1 MKNLIFTV
9 FFLVSFVALHS
20 QIIYVTPQGAGLKN
34 GTSWENALDGNFP
47 SGNGFTKLAE
57 SIRTATSGKQFWIA
71 EGTYKA
77 CSDNDREKSFEL
89 GQNIK
94 LFGGFQGTE
103 SDTNQ
108 RNIAFHPTIF
118 SGNIG
123 QQNDSTDNSKIILKT
138 TSIPWTTYS
147 FINGI
152 DFLNS
157 FNSLTNTVGTGI
169 YNTALIFVRNCSFKN
184 NYSAF
189 YGAGIYN
196 ERTLKVEKSLFFNN
210 KAYSGGGLYNNWTNG
225 YYPVPIAIITAST
238 FSNNTASGGGGGIRN
253 CGNLTLLNSLLVNNS
268 SSSNAGG
275 IYSMSNMSAQ
285 IIKIV
290 NSTIANNSGGDVTIW
305 GGKASVFNS
314 VIWGNGFSL
323 QNNPV
328 ADIRYSDIQG
338 FTGNPLVY
346 NSDPLFMN
354 STAGSGTA
362 YNGLSGNWSFRWCS
376 QFIDAGADSLVPS
389 GITTDIDGNTRF
401 RYAAVDLGAYE
412 FDTTG
417 IVRNIIGF
425 ENNRIYVT
433 ESNSY
438 LGKGSS
444 WTNAIAGNAESCKYT
459 GQTLLYETMK
469 DAAEGTQIWI
479 KMGTYKCSLLNNRSH
494 AFTIG
499 SGVDVFGGFEGNE
512 NSLSERGNGTTLF
525 SGEIGGQSVTTDN
538 AYHVFN
544 INQQGIGYSD
554 TATLNR
560 VVISSGYANGTTLAS
575 QGGGIIIGTGTKL
588 KISNTAIRGNTAS
601 GNGGAVFIQPSSFVK
616 IDSSSITD
624 NSQIVTYSNSGFGN
638 SAAGCGIFSQGK
650 LIIQNS
656 QVSRNA
662 NSSEGSGIY
671 NTDSLFIANCHI
683 DSNVTITYYAKAG
696 GISNSKFCSISGST
710 VNYNDAKIRAGS
722 LWNKAG
728 AAMIINSSD
737 VSHNAVL
744 NTANGFGGGIVNEG
758 TMTLANSS
766 ISNNSSP
773 LDGGGIY
780 NATNSQCVITNCT
793 IAGNVS
799 AGGWAAAGG
808 GGIYNQGVLNIE
820 RSKVCNNQTNWNGG
834 GIYNPTLVKNCLI
847 TNNSKGGQYYSGGG
861 VQTGTGCLGI
871 YNSTIMNNSG
881 QGISS
886 ASANPIP
893 VRNSILFGNDGQFSG
908 PVTITN
914 SCIEG
919 TTLNNGNIFDNPRC
933 VNPTIGKGIAYNG
946 LIADWKLQS
955 CSPSVNMGDNSF
967 LSSSDTLDAGG
978 NSRVKYTQVDMG
990 AFELQTTPQEE
1001 VDYSAGI
1008 VHVSDLAELSGAG
1021 AAWNS
1026 ALAGNAPS
1034 CRYPGYS
1041 LLYQVLRNAPANC
1054 QVWVKKGTYRA
1065 AVDADR
1071 AKSFLIQ
1078 PKNKLIGGFYGNE
1091 LDVNQRNINAN
1102 PTVFSGNIGL
1112 PNDSTDNTKI
1122 IMIVD
1127 SITNGIT
1134 DTTVIDGF
1142 VFSKAYSTGFAGG
1155 IKINANSKIQI
1166 VNSKFEK
1173 NIADE
1178 AAAIAN
1184 YGKLKITNCDIQKNQ
1199 SVSVVYNATGG
1210 TMDVH
1215 HSNIIYN
1222 KSNIGIFCSNRAVGF
1237 TNYGTAHINNCKI
1250 NNQTYITIPYQ
1261 LVGGFSNMGTAT
1273 LDSCEI
1279 SKNTMKHSNGAMF
1292 NSGMLIVTHCVID
1305 SNTAW
1310 SSLGGIL
1317 NTGNLDLLSCEISRN
1332 RGGFTE
1338 PGFTQAGGPGALI
1351 NSGTCTIQDCHFVQ
1365 NLSCGYGGA
1374 ILNSGTLIVKNVF
1387 FEKNAVGAASYSSGW
1402 FNIVIIGYGFS
1413 GGAIFNSGNCDID
1426 NSIFKENVATSG
1438 GAISNNSG
1446 NLSVNR
1452 SRFSENFAQIH
1463 GGAIYNNK
1471 KTSIS
1476 NCIIGNNSS
1485 GYLTTYPNSI
1495 IGVGQGSYTSI
1506 RNTDI
1511 VNNGSSGF
1519 NIIETG
1525 KVWNSRDSV
1534 CQLKDTLVLSNTIFW
1549 NNNSG
1554 IGNNNNS
1561 KIDANYSCITGG
1573 WAGTGNMNTNP
1584 LFRNPSAGIGRT
1596 YNAIASDWTLSACS
1610 PGINTGA
1617 DSLCADT
1624 TDLGGN
1630 PRKYQRIDMG
1640 AYELKYDST
1649 ILTIRHRNT
1658 ARTSTTLYWKSAIK
1672 PCYTIVF
1679 IKDTVAGSPVPAPG
1693 IAYTTGSVYGS
1704 GSNLNGWYCIY
1715 QGLDTTVS
1723 VTNLVAG
1730 TSYRVAVFNYIL
1742 NSHYDV
1748 PGLMNFNTEKTTL
1761 ANITKT
1767 YGNSPFTIQ
1776 ATSFSGITAHS
1787 YAISPA
1793 SVANMNHDTVS
1804 ISNTG
1809 TATIKARHG
1818 GNPLYLSDSTQALLT
1833 VNKSPLDA
1841 IADNK
1846 TKIYGQINPPLTIS
1860 YAGFVLNENS
1870 TVIDILP
1877 YAVTNATTLSNVGN
1891 YVIEA
1896 TGGAD
1901 NNYAINRINGQL
1913 VINKLIIHV
1922 NSNQSICN
1930 GASLAV
1936 GSNIYTATGIYI
1948 DTLYSTNIDTIV
1960 TTNLVANPVFAFN
1973 ENHSICNGAT
1983 YSWHGTTYN
1992 STGTYTEAYT
2002 SMHGCDSIYTLHLSV
2017 NPVYAYSENHSICN
2031 GATYSW
2037 QGTTYNSTG
2046 TYTAAYTSMHGCDS
2060 IYTLHLTVYPVY
2072 AFIENHS
2079 ICNGATYSWHGTSY
2093 NSAGTF
2099 NAAYTS
2105 MHGCDSIY
2113 TLHLTVYP
2121 VYAYTENHS
2130 ICSGA
2135 TYSWH
2140 GTTYNSTGI
2149 YTAAYTSMHG
2159 CDSIY
2164 TLHLSVNPVYAYSEN
2179 HSICSGATYN
2189 WQGTSYNSAG
2199 TFTAA
2204 YTSIHGCDSI
2214 YTLHLTVNPVYA
2226 YSENHSICSG
2236 ATYAWHGTNY
2246 NSAGTY
2252 AAVYT
2257 SIHGCDSIYT
2267 LHLSVNPVYAYTEN
2281 HSICSGATYSW
2292 HGTSYNSAGTFTAA
2306 YTSMHGC
2313 DSIYTLN
2320 LTVNSVYAFSEN
2332 HSICSGATFS
2342 WQGSTYNSAGTFT
2355 AAYTSMH
2362 GCDSIYTLNL
2372 TVNPVYAFT
2381 ENHSICSGATYVWQG
2396 TNYNSA
2402 GNYTAAYTSM
2412 HGCDSIYT
2420 LNLTVNPVYA
2430 FSENHNICNGATY
2443 SWHGTTYNSAGTYTA
2458 AYTSIPGCDSIYTL
2472 QLTINPVYAFTENQ
2486 NICSGAIYN
2495 WQGTDYSSSGTYI
2508 VNYSSIYSCD
2518 SSYTLNL
2525 TVSPVYSYTENHS
2538 ICSGEIYTWHG
2549 TDYTNPG
2556 IFTAAYSTVSGCDSL
2571 FTLILTVSMVNTEV
2585 TVSGTTLSANTIADA
2600 YQWIDCDNGFTAI
2613 AGETNQSFTA
2623 GTNGNYAV
2631 IVSLG
2636 SCSDTSDCVNIT
2648 TVNTEPGI
2656 SRAIHIFP
2664 NPVSD
2669 ELHIEIPGNTCK
2681 TDFEIV
2687 NALGQP
2693 LFRGHMTEYASVHTA
2708 SFSPGVYLIKFVS
2721 GKMIVGRK
2729 FIKE

>member
-9 FFLVSFVALHS
+9 FFLVSFVSLSA
-20 QIIYVTPQGAGLKN
+20 QIIYVTPEGAGLKD
-34 GTSWENALDGNFP
+34 GTSWINALDGNSP
-47 SGNGFTKLAE
+47 AGNGYTKLADAM
-57 SIRTATSGKQFWIA
+57 RTASSGIQFWIA
-71 EGTYKA
+71 EGTYKT
-77 CSDNDREKSFEL
+77 CTDNDREKSFEL

-103 SDTNQ
+103 TDTIQ
-108 RNIAFHPTIF
+108 RNTGLNSTIF
-118 SGNIG
+118 SGDIG
-123 QQNDSTDNSKIILKT
+123 TLNDSTDNTKIILKT
-138 TSIPWTTYS
+138 ISIPWTYYS
-147 FINGI
+147 FIDGI
-152 DFLNS
+152 DFFNS
-157 FNSLTNTVGTGI
+157 FNNLSNAIGTGI
-169 YNTALIFVRNCSFKN
+169 YNTGLISVKDSDFKY
-184 NYSAF
+184 NYTAGF
-189 YGAGIYN
+189 GAGIYN
-196 ERTLKVEKSLFFNN
+196 NRTLKVEKCLFYNN
-210 KAYSGGGLYNNWTNG
+210 KAYSGGGIYNNWTNG
-225 YYPVPIAIITAST
+225 YYPVPVAIITSSK
-238 FSNNTASGGGGGIRN
+238 FSNNTATGGGGGIRN
-253 CGNLTLLNSLLVNNS
+253 SGNLTFLNSLLVNNS
-268 SSSNAGG
+268 SSSNGGG

-290 NSTIANNSGGDVTIW
+290 NSTIANNSGGDVIIW
-305 GGKASVFNS
+305 GGKASIFNS
-314 VIWGNGFSL
+314 IIWGNGFSL
-323 QNNPV
+323 QNNPIS
-328 ADIRYSDIQG
+328 DIRYCDIQG
-338 FTGNPLVY
+338 YSGNPLVY
-346 NSDPLFMN
+346 NSDPLFSN
-354 STAGSGTA
+354 ATAGSGTG
-362 YNGLSGNWSFRWCS
+362 YNGLAGNWSLRWCS
-376 QFIDAGADSLVPS
+376 PCINAGADSLVSS
-389 GITTDIDGNTRF
+389 GITTDIVGNARI

-417 IVRNIIGF
+417 IVRNIVGF

-438 LGKGSS
+438 YGNGSS

-459 GQTLLYETMK
+459 GQTLLYEAMK
-469 DAAEGTQIWI
+469 DAAGGTQIWI
-479 KMGTYKCSLLNNRSH
+479 KKGLYKCSLLNNRNH

-499 SGVDVFGGFEGNE
+499 SGVAVFGGFEGNE
-512 NSLSERGNGTTLF
+512 NSVTERGNGITLF
-525 SGEIGGQSVTTDN
+525 SGEIGVESVTTDN
-538 AYHVFN
+538 AYHIFN
-544 INQQGIGYSD
+544 INQQGMGYSD

-560 VVISSGYANGTTLAS
+560 VVVSSGYANGTTLAS
-575 QGGGIIIGTGTKL
+575 QGGGMIIGTGTKL
-588 KISNTAIRGNTAS
+588 KISNTAILGNTAN

-624 NSQIVTYSNSGFGN
+624 NSQIVTYSSSGFGN

-671 NTDSLFIANCHI
+671 NTDSLFITNCQI

-696 GISNSKFCSISGST
+696 GISNSKFCSITGST

-728 AAMIINSSD
+728 ATMIINSSD

-780 NATNSQCVITNCT
+780 NAANSQCVITNCT

-799 AGGWAAAGG
+799 AGGWVAAGG
-808 GGIYNQGVLNIE
+808 GGIYNQGVLSIE

-847 TNNSKGGQYYSGGG
+847 ANNSKGGQYYSGGG

-908 PVTITN
+908 PITISN

-946 LIADWKLQS
+946 LIADWNLQA

-990 AFELQTTPQEE
+990 AFELQSPPQEE

-1008 VHVSDLAELSGAG
+1008 VHVSDLAVLSGAG
-1021 AAWNS
+1021 TTWNS

-1054 QVWVKKGTYRA
+1054 QVWVQKGTYLA

-1071 AKSFLIQ
+1071 AKSFLAQ
-1078 PKNKLIGGFYGNE
+1078 PKTKFFGGFYGNE
-1091 LDVNQRNINAN
+1091 PDVNQRNINAN
-1102 PTVFSGNIGL
+1102 PTVLSGNIGL

-1127 SITNGIT
+1127 SITNGIA

-1178 AAAIAN
+1178 GAAIAN
-1184 YGKLKITNCDIQKNQ
+1184 SGKLEITNCEVQKNQ

-1237 TNYGTAHINNCKI
+1237 TNYGIAHINNCKI

-1292 NSGMLIVTHCVID
+1292 NSGMLTVTHCVID

-1374 ILNSGTLIVKNVF
+1374 VLNSGTLHVKDVF
-1387 FEKNAVGAASYSSGW
+1387 FEKNAVGAATYSSGW

-1426 NSIFKENVATSG
+1426 NSIFRENVATSG

-1446 NLSVNR
+1446 ILSVNR
-1452 SRFSENFAQIH
+1452 SRFSENYAQIH

-1485 GYLTTYPNSI
+1485 GYVTSSPNSI

-1506 RNTDI
+1506 RNSDI
-1511 VNNGSSGF
+1511 VNNASSGF

-1549 NNNSG
+1549 NNNSV

-1561 KIDANYSCITGG
+1561 NIEVKYSCITDG
-1573 WAGTGNMNTNP
+1573 WAGTGNLNTDP

-1596 YNAIASDWTLSACS
+1596 YNAIAADWTLSACS
-1610 PGINTGA
+1610 PCINTGA
-1617 DSLCADT
+1617 DSLCTDT

-1630 PRKYQRIDMG
+1630 PRRYQRIDIG

-1649 ILTIRHRNT
+1649 ILAIHHGNT
-1658 ARTSTTLYWKSAIK
+1658 TRTTTGLHWKSTIK

-1679 IKDTVAGSPVPAPG
+1679 LKDTVAGSPVPVPG
-1693 IAYTTGSVYGS
+1693 TTYIPGTVFGS
-1704 GSNLNGWYCIY
+1704 GSNLNGWHCIY
-1715 QGLDTTVS
+1715 HGLDTAVS
-1723 VTNLVAG
+1723 VTNLLAG
-1730 TSYRVAVFNYIL
+1730 TTYRVAVFNYIL

-1748 PGLMNFNTEKTTL
+1748 PGLMNFKTENTTL
-1761 ANITKT
+1761 TDVTKT
-1767 YGNSPFTIQ
+1767 YGDSPFTVQ
-1776 ATSFSGITAHS
+1776 ASSASGITAHFYS
-1787 YAISPA
+1787 INYDSIAAVNNNII
-1793 SVANMNHDTVS
+1793 TVS
-1804 ISNTG
+1804 GAG
-1809 TATIKARHG
+1809 TAVIKAFHT
-1818 GNPLYLSDSTQALLT
+1818 GNSYYLPDSTESNLT
-1833 VNKSPLDA
+1833 VTKA
-1841 IADNK
+1841 ILNAVSDDKVK
-1846 TKIYGQINPPLTIS
+1846 TYGEDNPPLTIS
-1860 YAGFVLNENS
+1860 FNGFVGNDDE
-1870 TVIDILP
+1870 TVIDTSV
-1877 YAVTNATTLSNVGN
+1877 YATTDATVFSNVGS
-1891 YVIEA
+1891 YVIS
-1896 TGGAD
+1896 TLGGFD
-1901 NNYAINRINGQL
+1901 NNYSFNRMNGVL
-1913 VINKLIIHV
+1913 TINKLIRQI
-1922 NSNQSICN
+1922 SSTTSICE
-1930 GASLAV
+1930 GDTLAV
-1936 GSNIYTATGIYI
+1936 GNHFYTTSGIYF
-1948 DTLYSTNIDTIV
+1948 DTIVSTNIDTIF
-1960 TTNLVANPVFAFN
+1960 TTNLTVNPVYAFT
-1973 ENHSICNGAT
+1973 ENHSICNGE
-1983 YSWHGTTYN
+1983 N
-1992 STGTYTEAYT
+1992 YTWQGADYT
-2002 SMHGCDSIYTLHLSV
+2002 SAGVYTANYSSSAGCDSIYSLNLTV
-2017 NPVYAYSENHSICN
+2017 NPVYAFTENHSICN
-2031 GATYSW
+2031 GETYTW
-2037 QGTTYNSTG
+2037 QGTDYTSAG
-2046 TYTAAYTSMHGCDS
+2046 VYTANYSS
-2060 IYTLHLTVYPVY
+2060 I
-2072 AFIENHS
+2072 S
-2079 ICNGATYSWHGTSY
+2079 
-2093 NSAGTF
+2093 
-2099 NAAYTS
+2099 
-2105 MHGCDSIY
+2105 
-2113 TLHLTVYP
+2113 
-2121 VYAYTENHS
+2121 
-2130 ICSGA
+2130 
-2135 TYSWH
+2135 
-2140 GTTYNSTGI
+2140 
-2149 YTAAYTSMHG
+2149 
-2159 CDSIY
+2159 
-2164 TLHLSVNPVYAYSEN
+2164 
-2179 HSICSGATYN
+2179 
-2189 WQGTSYNSAG
+2189 
-2199 TFTAA
+2199 
-2204 YTSIHGCDSI
+2204 
-2214 YTLHLTVNPVYA
+2214 
-2226 YSENHSICSG
+2226 
-2236 ATYAWHGTNY
+2236 
-2246 NSAGTY
+2246 
-2252 AAVYT
+2252 
-2257 SIHGCDSIYT
+2257 
-2267 LHLSVNPVYAYTEN
+2267 
-2281 HSICSGATYSW
+2281 
-2292 HGTSYNSAGTFTAA
+2292 
-2306 YTSMHGC
+2306 
-2313 DSIYTLN
+2313 
-2320 LTVNSVYAFSEN
+2320 
-2332 HSICSGATFS
+2332 
-2342 WQGSTYNSAGTFT
+2342 
-2355 AAYTSMH
+2355 

-2381 ENHSICSGATYVWQG
+2381 ENHSIC
-2396 TNYNSA
+2396 
-2402 GNYTAAYTSM
+2402 
-2412 HGCDSIYT
+2412 
-2420 LNLTVNPVYA
+2420 
-2430 FSENHNICNGATY
+2430 NGE
-2443 SWHGTTYNSAGTYTA
+2443 TYT
-2458 AYTSIPGCDSIYTL
+2458 
-2472 QLTINPVYAFTENQ
+2472 
-2486 NICSGAIYN
+2486 
-2495 WQGTDYSSSGTYI
+2495 WQGTDYTSAGTFTA
-2508 VNYSSIYSCD
+2508 NYSSISGCD
-2518 SSYTLNL
+2518 SMYTLNL
-2525 TVSPVYSYTENHS
+2525 NVNIIDITV
-2538 ICSGEIYTWHG
+2538 
-2549 TDYTNPG
+2549 
-2556 IFTAAYSTVSGCDSL
+2556 
-2571 FTLILTVSMVNTEV
+2571 
-2585 TVSGTTLSANTIADA
+2585 TLSGITLTANTIADA
-2600 YQWIDCDNGFTAI
+2600 YQWIDCGNGFALI
-2613 AGETNQSFTA
+2613 NGEVSQSFTA
-2623 GTNGNYAV
+2623 SFNGSYAV
-2631 IVSLG
+2631 IITEG
-2636 SCSDTSDCVNIT
+2636 MCSDTSDCFAIT
-2648 TVNTEPGI
+2648 TVGTTVFEGHKEINVY
-2656 SRAIHIFP
+2656 P
-2664 NPVSD
+2664 NPVSNL
-2669 ELHIEIPGNTCK
+2669 LHIEMPGNTRNA
-2681 TDFEIV
+2681 DFEIV
-2687 NALGQP
+2687 NTLDQVVY
-2693 LFRGHMTEYASVHTA
+2693 RGKMIEKVVIDIAD
-2708 SFSPGVYLIKFVS
+2708 FSPGIYLIKFVN
-2721 GKMIVGRK
+2721 GKTVEVRKIV
-2729 FIKE
+2729 KE